1 MKLIRLRLPILMLL
15 ILLAGGTVSNAQ
27 NAQSATTTRDSWG
40 IPSIEGTNLD
50 EVYEEFGYV
59 MAVDRLWQ
67 FETNKRFSQGRLAE
81 IYGPLLAQSDMQV
94 LLMSYSDD
102 EYRAIYEEFSPRS
115 KRLIEAYIQGVNRRI
130 EEVVT
135 GPALLPLEFQSL
147 GISPELID
155 EVDIMAFATS
165 LMRQFGMLGGG
176 EFGNLALIK
185 ALREKF
191 GDSDGAGIFDDLV
204 WMNDPDAPTYISGE
218 VRTNFVPGANEQL
231 AWKLPLN
238 NPDIYTLV
246 DDDNLQRSLAS
257 SEARRIGAPLE
268 FGSLSWTLSPVKTGI
283 GYPIL
288 VGEPQ
293 MGYMVPNMFAEVHLE
308 ADDLDVYGQTLPL
321 FPAVTIGHNT
331 NIAWS
336 HMVGMNDSVDVYEEK
351 LNPQD
356 RTEYW
361 FNGRWE
367 KMETRLVEISVRGEA
382 ETRKTTFYRTIHG
395 PVFSPTAFDPETAE
409 SDVAYSQQLVHWMRE
424 PLTVQGWMQ
433 INTATNPDE
442 FAAGAAQIMSSLHST
457 YADID
462 GNIGY
467 WHTGFVPERPAGF
480 DPRFPFPGTGEAEWT
495 NSYLPG
501 MHVLN
506 PDEGF
511 IAGWNNKA
519 HPSLRNPFATDQN
532 YIFGNYHRSKWV
544 TGSIRAGSNL
554 DTAAN
559 KELIEYLAGAG
570 TWAGNQHNGIGL
582 SRTTLLPYLQQAL
595 ANPSETEADAM
606 QILLSWDGR

>member
-1 MKLIRLRLPILMLL
+1 MLL

-246 DDDNLQRSLAS
+246 DD
-257 SEARRIGAPLE
+257 
-268 FGSLSWTLSPVKTGI
+268 
-283 GYPIL
+283 
-288 VGEPQ
+288 
-293 MGYMVPNMFAEVHLE
+293 
-308 ADDLDVYGQTLPL
+308 
-321 FPAVTIGHNT
+321 
-331 NIAWS
+331 
-336 HMVGMNDSVDVYEEK
+336 
-351 LNPQD
+351 
-356 RTEYW
+356 
-361 FNGRWE
+361 
-367 KMETRLVEISVRGEA
+367 
-382 ETRKTTFYRTIHG
+382 
-395 PVFSPTAFDPETAE
+395 
-409 SDVAYSQQLVHWMRE
+409 
-424 PLTVQGWMQ
+424 
-433 INTATNPDE
+433 
-442 FAAGAAQIMSSLHST
+442 
-457 YADID
+457 
-462 GNIGY
+462 
-467 WHTGFVPERPAGF
+467 
-480 DPRFPFPGTGEAEWT
+480 
-495 NSYLPG
+495 
-501 MHVLN
+501 
-506 PDEGF
+506 
-511 IAGWNNKA
+511 
-519 HPSLRNPFATDQN
+519 
-532 YIFGNYHRSKWV
+532 
-544 TGSIRAGSNL
+544 
-554 DTAAN
+554 
-559 KELIEYLAGAG
+559 
-570 TWAGNQHNGIGL
+570 
-582 SRTTLLPYLQQAL
+582 
-595 ANPSETEADAM
+595 
-606 QILLSWDGR
+606 